1 MINTTTDYERFDFSA
16 FNRPISDPHIK
27 FLKGQIKKQGLLQPL
42 LVTSDGQ
49 IVDGQHRFHAC
60 RELGVP
66 IQYVVRDGMSMKDVV
81 ELNNCAKRW
90 SLLDK
95 VQSYAAQ
102 GVEHYVKLMEFYR
115 LCLSVSPNFSVKS
128 ASFIAQGA
136 ATQTTA
142 AGRKQNLGGGTW
154 EFPDNE
160 DAAMARLEAISKFS
174 QWKFFTQNNFI
185 TAFLRCMRTVEGFEH
200 EELLRKAQMNPHVF
214 MHAGTTEEYMRMFE
228 RVYNHRKSGRNY
240 KRFF

>member
-1 MINTTTDYERFDFSA
+1 MIHTTTDYEKFDFSSY
-16 FNRPISDPHIK
+16 NRPIRDPHIK
-27 FLKGQIKKQGLLQPL
+27 FLKKQIKKQGLLQPL

-66 IQYVVRDGMSMKDVV
+66 VQYVVRDGMSMGDVV
-81 ELNNCAKRW
+81 ELNNCAMRW
-90 SLLDK
+90 TLLDK

-102 GVEHYVKLMEFYR
+102 GVEDYIKLMDLYR
-115 LCLSVSPNFSVKS
+115 LCLEVSPKFSVKS
-128 ASFIAQGA
+128 AAFIAQGA

-142 AGRKQNLGGGTW
+142 QGRKQNLGGGTW
-154 EFPDNE
+154 KFPDDE
-160 DAAMARLEAISKFS
+160 DAAMARLEAIAQFS
-174 QWKFFTQNNFI
+174 QWKFFTQNSFI
-185 TAFLRCMRTVEGFEH
+185 TAFLRCMRTVEGFDH
-200 EELLRKAQMNPHVF
+200 EELLRKAEMNPHVF